1 MLSEGVIVFM
11 TKIIQKDIMRS
22 NINMVFH
29 AIRKRP
35 GIPQQEITAQTG
47 LSGAMVAKVMGIL
60 LSAGLV
66 SEEKRT
72 GFASGR
78 KPGVVSLRKDDRRVL
93 VIDLTGYN
101 FRFGFL
107 NIALEPEG
115 SFTEYSYNTD
125 LSYEDNLRTSL
136 SSMQDEP
143 ALRNRAG
150 IVGVGVSVP
159 GPYRTDKDSVLTQL
173 VPELGQISLKRLLC
187 TQISDKPIFIDQD
200 VYHSARYVGSLR
212 ARGEQ
217 LFYAYVGRGVGGA
230 VFYNGDLLRTA
241 HSYEGEFGQL
251 LNKGGATVENL
262 ISTSGIDFDV
272 PPDKETHRKLHQ
284 AVTVLARALCDVT
297 WIIDPGVIV
306 IESDYVRLAPDF
318 FKQLRNA
325 FVRSMGDARRLSLP
339 AIEGM
344 PDSGTAH
351 KGSALGVI
359 EEYLKQL
366 I

>member
-1 MLSEGVIVFM
+1 M
-11 TKIIQKDIMRS
+11 KKNIQKDIMRS

-29 AIRKRP
+29 TIRKKSS
-35 GIPQQEITAQTG
+35 IPRQEIAAQTG
-47 LSGAMVAKVMGIL
+47 LSGKTVDKVMSIL

-66 SEEKRT
+66 TEEKRA

-93 VIDLTGYN
+93 LIDLTGYN

-107 NIALEPEG
+107 NIAMEPQG
-115 SFTEYSYNTD
+115 SFTEYPYDKD
-125 LSYEDNLRTSL
+125 LSYEDNLRMSL

-143 ALRNRAG
+143 ALLKRTG
-150 IVGVGVSVP
+150 ILGVGVSVP
-159 GPYRTDKDSVLTQL
+159 GPYQADKDSVLTQL
-173 VPELGQISLKRLLC
+173 IPEVGQISLKRLLC
-187 TQISDKPIFIDQD
+187 TQITDKPIYIDQD
-200 VYHSARYVGSLR
+200 VYQSARYVGSLR
-212 ARGEQ
+212 AKGEH
-217 LFYAYVGRGVGGA
+217 LFYAYVGRGIGGA

-251 LNKGGATVENL
+251 LNKGGATVEDL
-262 ISTSGIDFDV
+262 VSTSGIDFDA
-272 PPDKETHRKLHQ
+272 PPDKETHHRLDQ

-306 IESDYVRLAPDF
+306 VESDYVRLAHDF
-318 FKQLRNA
+318 FERLRND
-325 FVRSMGDARRLSLP
+325 FVRNMGDARRLSLP

-344 PDSGTAH
+344 PDSGTAY
-351 KGSALGVI
+351 KGSALVVI
-359 EEYLKQL
+359 EEYLRQL

>member
-1 MLSEGVIVFM
+1 MKKNIH
-11 TKIIQKDIMRS
+11 KDIMRS
-22 NINMVFH
+22 YTNMVFH
-29 AIRKRP
+29 AIRKKSNIRR
-35 GIPQQEITAQTG
+35 QEIAALTG
-47 LSGAMVAKVMGIL
+47 LSGMMVGKVMNIL

-66 SEEKRT
+66 TEEKRA
-72 GFASGR
+72 GIASGG
-78 KPGVVSLRKDDRRVL
+78 KPGVVSLRKNDRRVL

-101 FRFGFL
+101 FRFGLL

-115 SFTEYSYNTD
+115 PFTEYPYNRA
-125 LSYEDNLRTSL
+125 LSYEDNLRMSL

-143 ALRNRAG
+143 ALQNQAG
-150 IVGVGVSVP
+150 ILGVGVSVP
-159 GPYRTDKDSVLTQL
+159 GPYRADKDSVLTQL

-187 TQISDKPIFIDQD
+187 TQITGKPIFIDQD
-200 VYHSARYVGSLR
+200 VYHSARYVGALR

-217 LFYAYVGRGVGGA
+217 LFYAYIGRGVGGA
-230 VFYNGDLLRTA
+230 IFYNGNLLRTA
-241 HSYEGEFGQL
+241 HSYQGEFGQL
-251 LNKGGATVENL
+251 LNKGGATVEKL
-262 ISTSGIDFDV
+262 ISTSVFDFDAE
-272 PPDKETHRKLHQ
+272 PNKETQSRLDQ
-284 AVTVLARALCDVT
+284 AVTVLARVLCDVT

-318 FKQLRNA
+318 FERLRSA

-351 KGSALGVI
+351 KGSALVVI

-366 I
+366 L